1 MRPVSALWRAALVG
15 GAVLAV
21 CSSAGAQVPPL
32 APPAQVPPLAPA
44 AQVPPLAPP
53 PNLPA
58 EVNACLCLHQA
69 AGALAA
75 EKDAKA
81 QALAAVNRQLT
92 DLDTQLASERPRVDT
107 SNPDSVSRYKA
118 LLERRDAAFGQ
129 ISPAQA
135 DAARAVARYNASVE
149 EYNQRCTRLPI
160 DPGLAA
166 AMQGRLVCPPLQ

>member
-1 MRPVSALWRAALVG
+1 MKPVSALWRAALVG
-15 GAVLAV
+15 GAVLVV
-21 CSSAGAQVPPL
+21 CSSAGAQVPP
-32 APPAQVPPLAPA
+32 APPP
-44 AQVPPLAPP
+44 PP

-58 EVNACLCLHQA
+58 EMTACLCLQQA
-69 AGALAA
+69 TGTLAA
-75 EKDAKA
+75 DKDAKA
-81 QALAAVNRQLT
+81 QALAAVNRQLA
-92 DLDTQLASERPRVDT
+92 DLDAQLASERPRVDT

-149 EYNQRCTRLPI
+149 EYNQRCTRIPF